1 MEHITKIYDE
11 FVENNWM
18 GKDSKLHLAI
28 ATLGLNGEAGEVA
41 EKIKKHLRGDEAHN
55 PRERTDI
62 LLRNHE
68 IVKELGD
75 VLFYL
80 TWLAQYHGASLGD
93 VIVANMEKLRKRV
106 DDTGTLRGDG
116 DNR

>member
-1 MEHITKIYDE
+1 MDNLTKIYDE

-18 GKDSKLHLAI
+18 GYEDLIHLAI

-41 EKIKKHLRGDEAHN
+41 EKIKKHLRGDAAHN
-55 PRERTDI
+55 PVERTDI
-62 LLRNHE
+62 LARNHE

-80 TWLAQYHGASLGD
+80 VWLAHYHGAGLED
-93 VIVANMEKLRKRV
+93 VMAANMEKLRKRMA
-106 DDTGTLRGDG
+106 DNGTLSGDG